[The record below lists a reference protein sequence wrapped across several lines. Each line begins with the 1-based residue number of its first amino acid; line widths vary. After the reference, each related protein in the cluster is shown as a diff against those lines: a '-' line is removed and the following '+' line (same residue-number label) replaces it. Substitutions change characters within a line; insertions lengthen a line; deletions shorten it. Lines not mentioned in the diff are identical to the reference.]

1 MISFKGILKV
11 TIYIF
16 IAGWMFLLGIMVGR
30 GTSPVTFDT
39 EQFQKRLE
47 IIAKEFGG
55 NKKPD
60 EKVDLQFYEVLDN
73 PTQEESKPVKKPSK
87 VTTKVATKEIV
98 PLKEPD
104 TEKNA
109 LKTSKKKETFKK
121 SSNKIA
127 SSKEI
132 PIKETP
138 IKKSTKIQPVKGKD
152 KRSENSKIQKV
163 KAAGKKEATPG
174 LYTIQIAAYKK
185 FKDAVTQMA
194 SLDEKGFSSYR
205 TKGEKDGITWYRVR
219 TGDFS
224 TYEDAK
230 KFKLKLDKA
239 KIKSMII
246 RN

>member
-1 MISFKGILKV
+1 MLSFKGNLKV

-47 IIAKEFGG
+47 IIANEFGE

-60 EKVDLQFYEVLDN
+60 EKVNLQFYEVLDN
-73 PTQEESKPVKKPSK
+73 PSPEESKPVKKSSK

-104 TEKNA
+104 TEKIV
-109 LKTSKKKETFKK
+109 LKTSKKRETLKK
-121 SSNKIA
+121 SSNKI
-127 SSKEI
+127 SPPEEI
-132 PIKETP
+132 P
-138 IKKSTKIQPVKGKD
+138 IKKSTKIDPVKHKEKLSD
-152 KRSENSKIQKV
+152 NEKNQKV
-163 KAAGKKEATPG
+163 KTAVKKEATPG
-174 LYTIQIAAYKK
+174 IYTIQIAAYKH

-219 TGDFS
+219 TGEFS
-224 TYEDAK
+224 THEEAK

-246 RN
+246 KK